1 MNKKQFMILIICV
14 LLIALAVVSFL
25 YIRQTNL
32 LREEER
38 RIKYLEDQLRETE
51 REKNELEEAK
61 RKDEKDDEESKK
73 YSDL

>member
-14 LLIALAVVSFL
+14 LLIALAVVSFV

-32 LREEER
+32 LIEEAR

-51 REKNELEEAK
+51 REKNET
-61 RKDEKDDEESKK
+61 
-73 YSDL
+73 YSEIDFKNVDN